1 MPLAVKTPEIA
12 GHKPAVDDGFRR
24 EFRFIQIAGHDRFA
38 ADGNFANAVS
48 SRIHDAHFH
57 TGQRLANRV
66 RAKRF
71 QIVDGDRRTGF
82 RESVS
87 VGDGNPEIVEKLQR
101 LRFGESAA
109 DNNGAKFSAKRFMDL
124 LEQEAADTK
133 ARPVFRQRLVDP
145 NEGIENSAF
154 ARRQRIKT
162 HLQPF
167 LQVFPD
173 EWHETHVCDFVIR
186 KSFTHVFS
194 TKSAHMYNRRTAGER
209 PEKTDHKIKGMA
221 GRQDT
226 KV

>member
-1 MPLAVKTPEIA
+1 MPLAVKTAEIA

-24 EFRFIQIAGHDRFA
+24 EFRFIQIAGHDGFA
-38 ADGNFANAVS
+38 ADGNFANAIG

-57 TGQRLANRV
+57 PGQWLANRV

-101 LRFGESAA
+101 LRCGESAA

-124 LEQEAADTK
+124 LEQASAD
-133 ARPVFRQRLVDP
+133 ARARSVSRQRFVYA
-145 NEGIENSAF
+145 NKRIENFAF
-154 ARRQRIKT
+154 DRRQRIET

-167 LQVFPD
+167 LQVFQD
-173 EWHETHVCDFVIR
+173 EWNETHVSDFVLR
-186 KSFTHVFS
+186 KSFPHVFR
-194 TKSAHMYNRRTAGER
+194 TKRAQMYDRRTADER
-209 PEKTDHKIKGMA
+209 PEKTDHEIKGMA
-221 GRQDT
+221 GRQDNE
-226 KV
+226 V

>member
-12 GHKPAVDDGFRR
+12 GHKPAVDDGF
-24 EFRFIQIAGHDRFA
+24 A
-38 ADGNFANAVS
+38 ADRNFANAIG

-57 TGQRLANRV
+57 PGQWLANRV

-124 LEQEAADTK
+124 FEQEAADTT
-133 ARPVFRQRLVDP
+133 ARLTLSEQLV
-145 NEGIENSAF
+145 
-154 ARRQRIKT
+154 
-162 HLQPF
+162 
-167 LQVFPD
+167 
-173 EWHETHVCDFVIR
+173 
-186 KSFTHVFS
+186 
-194 TKSAHMYNRRTAGER
+194 
-209 PEKTDHKIKGMA
+209 
-221 GRQDT
+221 
-226 KV
+226 